1 MIKFLFIFIITI
13 SICQTTIAQ
22 VATPLSVGDKAPS
35 LVLPSFKNTEES
47 YSFPYNNKI
56 MLLHFW
62 SSSVSSSEQNLFKYS
77 KLYSKYGNSDFNTAN
92 GFEVL
97 TVALQSDRITWELDL
112 KKYNLLNVHNLIA
125 QKGYKDYFVN
135 FYKLSETPTTFL
147 IDEFGKIIYINP
159 DIRTIMAYLANRKS
173 NYINNTSQTSIT
185 GKIVIGD
192 AFKNLKSSTVY
203 LLNEKKDTL
212 QKTMTNDQGTFSF
225 GNINTLQNLTVGIFS
240 NDQIMEEDNAFLST
254 NNNDVI
260 SIFSKTSN
268 GYSCNIIDLEMPYFK
283 NLNGIETVIEKPKP
297 AIIVYTEHLYKA
309 GELELSPSIKLK
321 LNVIISQLKTLP
333 NSKLEIISHT
343 SCKGDNNLNLALSSK
358 RANLILNYFVLKG
371 ISKLRLK
378 AIGKGET
385 EPLNECVDNF
395 PCTNDELEE
404 NNRTDFKITPQ
415 K

>member
-1 MIKFLFIFIITI
+1 MFKLLLVFIITI
-13 SICQTTIAQ
+13 GICQTSIAQ
-22 VATPLSVGDKAPS
+22 VATSLSVGDKAPS

-62 SSSVSSSEQNLFKYS
+62 SSSVSSSEQNLFKFS
-77 KLYSKYGNSDFNTAN
+77 KLYSKYSNSDFNTAD

-97 TVALQSDRITWELDL
+97 TVALQSDRVTWELDL

-135 FYKLSETPTTFL
+135 FYKLTETPTTFL
-147 IDEFGKIIYINP
+147 INESGKIVYVNP
-159 DIRTIMAYLANRKS
+159 DIRAVMAYLAERKS
-173 NYINNTSQTSIT
+173 NYNINTNQTSIT

-192 AFKNLKSSTVY
+192 AFKNFKSSTVY

-212 QKTMTNDQGTFSF
+212 QKTTTNDEGTFNF
-225 GNINTLQNLTVGIFS
+225 GNINTAQNLTVGIFS
-240 NDQIMEEDNAFLST
+240 NDQILEEDKAFLST
-254 NNNDVI
+254 NNNEVI

-268 GYSCNIIDLEMPYFK
+268 GYDCNILDFEMAYFK
-283 NLNGIETVIEKPKP
+283 NLNGPEVSTVPSKPV
-297 AIIVYTEHLYKA
+297 IILYTEHLYKA
-309 GELELSPSIKLK
+309 GEFDLSPASKLKLDAIVIKLK
-321 LNVIISQLKTLP
+321 ALP
-333 NSKLEIISHT
+333 NSKLDIISHT
-343 SCKGDNNLNLALSSK
+343 SCKGDNKLNLALSLK
-358 RANLILNYFVLKG
+358 RANLVLNYFALKG

-404 NNRTDFKITPQ
+404 NNRTDFKISQQ